1 MGARRRGGRGAR
13 VSGVEG
19 FGACEIWGFFRKGL
33 AVVEDRA
40 APCVRGRAACWEGGG
55 EKEEDGPHGA
65 GAELGCCV
73 GGGEEEG
80 GGGGGAGDGAGREE
94 ERWVG
99 GGEESRGVR
108 DGGGKKTRDA
118 KIFTATVLCAG
129 G

>member
-73 GGGEEEG
+73 GGGEEEE
-80 GGGGGAGDGAGREE
+80 AVEKVTSGR
-94 ERWVG
+94 RWRGWEVVMAVNMRWMR
-99 GGEESRGVR
+99 RGV
-108 DGGGKKTRDA
+108 
-118 KIFTATVLCAG
+118 I
-129 G
+129 

>member
-1 MGARRRGGRGAR
+1 M
-13 VSGVEG
+13 
-19 FGACEIWGFFRKGL
+19 
-33 AVVEDRA
+33 VEDRA
-40 APCVRGRAACWEGGG
+40 APCVRWRAACWEGGG

-80 GGGGGAGDGAGREE
+80 GGAGDGDGREE

-99 GGEESRGVR
+99 GGEESREYE
-108 DGGGKKTRDA
+108 
-118 KIFTATVLCAG
+118 TAVGRRLEMRRFLLLQYCAG

>member
-13 VSGVEG
+13 VSGLEG

-40 APCVRGRAACWEGGG
+40 APCVRWRAACWEGGG
-55 EKEEDGPHGA
+55 EKEEDDPYGA

-80 GGGGGAGDGAGREE
+80 GGAGDGDGREE

-99 GGEESRGVR
+99 GGEESGEHETAVGRCEDFYRYSTVR
-108 DGGGKKTRDA
+108 MG
-118 KIFTATVLCAG
+118 
-129 G
+129 